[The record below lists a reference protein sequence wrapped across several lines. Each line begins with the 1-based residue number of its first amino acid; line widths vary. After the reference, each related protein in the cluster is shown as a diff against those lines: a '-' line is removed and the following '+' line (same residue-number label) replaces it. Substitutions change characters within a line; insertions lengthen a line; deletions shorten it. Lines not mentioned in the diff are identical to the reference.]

1 MFTLLI
7 TLISSLFLFNP
18 DADRINNKVGDLAA
32 NQLLPGTPVSYMK
45 WGYSDYYYDINGW
58 DIYKDKYNVLK
69 GINKRVS
76 FSDNGEKLIEVS
88 YEYYEGY
95 DNKLGDI
102 FLWLDTYRC
111 YDSKGRLVSFSCSE
125 YYYDLKYNE
134 QNLVVEQIVCAEANY
149 EKTVYKY
156 DNNGHCI
163 SEALYL
169 TIDGYDIVEDSEPIF
184 NKTPESVTYY
194 TILNVDKYGNWIS
207 RKSDKGEIEER
218 TIVYRNYKS
227 KQ

>member
-1 MFTLLI
+1 MFDLFLILL
-7 TLISSLFLFNP
+7 SSLFLFSL
-18 DADRINNKVGDLAA
+18 DGERINNNVGDLAA

-45 WGYSDYYYDINGW
+45 WKYWDYYYDINGW
-58 DIYKDKYNVLK
+58 DIYKDEYNVLK

-95 DNKLGDI
+95 DDKLGDI

-134 QNLVVEQIVCAEANY
+134 QNLVI
-149 EKTVYKY
+149 EKIIHSDAGYDKNVYKY

-163 SEALYL
+163 SHALYSTIREYDNSEAL
-169 TIDGYDIVEDSEPIF
+169 DPIF
-184 NKTPESVTYY
+184 KTTPESVTYY
-194 TILNVDKYGNWIS
+194 TILKVDKHGNWIS
-207 RKSDKGEIEER
+207 RMSDKGEIEER